1 VNYKRLL
8 IVLPG
13 LLVWFLGMGVND
25 RVLKY
30 KYYGFAILLYGIGW
44 LVYRYLLR
52 TKSDEQLDKEVAAK
66 SEAAFQS
73 GIDNAA
79 NIIPNTQVKLA
90 NALQSLLSKADNK
103 SPADKIRELDLLKTE
118 GVITE
123 DEFKQAKAKLLG
135 L

>member
-1 VNYKRLL
+1 MNYKRIL
-8 IVLPG
+8 IGLPG
-13 LLVWFLGMGVND
+13 LIVWFLGMGVND
-25 RVLKY
+25 KALKY
-30 KYYGFAILLYGIGW
+30 KYFGFAIALYGVGW

-52 TKSDEQLDKEVAAK
+52 SKSDEQLDSEILAK
-66 SEAAFQS
+66 NEAAFQS
-73 GIDNAA
+73 SIDKAA
-79 NIIPNTQVKLA
+79 SIIPNAQVKAA

>member
-1 VNYKRLL
+1 
-8 IVLPG
+8 
-13 LLVWFLGMGVND
+13 MGVND

>member
-1 VNYKRLL
+1 MNYKRVL
-8 IVLPG
+8 IVIPG
-13 LLVWFLGMGVND
+13 LIVWFLGMGVND
-25 RVLKY
+25 KVLKY
-30 KYYGFAILLYGIGW
+30 KYYGFAIVLYGFGW
-44 LVYRYLLR
+44 LVYRYILR
-52 TKSDEQLDKEVAAK
+52 NNSDEQLDKKILAK

-73 GIDNAA
+73 GIDKAA
-79 NIIPNTQVKLA
+79 NIIPNTQVKAA